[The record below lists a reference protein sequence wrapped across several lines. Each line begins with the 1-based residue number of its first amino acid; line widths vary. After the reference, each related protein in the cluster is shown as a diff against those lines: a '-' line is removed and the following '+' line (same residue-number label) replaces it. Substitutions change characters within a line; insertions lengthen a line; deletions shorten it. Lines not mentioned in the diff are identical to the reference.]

1 MSRRLTDQYNGGAS
15 MTHAVILSVL
25 CVILVM
31 VATACTP
38 TTQTRLPIQYATMKL
53 IERDTVTPQEVRAK
67 VNWVRLMVD
76 DGLTL
81 PDLGQR
87 VRDVMEYS
95 KLPPSDRLLIDAI
108 LGDVAHRL
116 DIGFDI
122 PIGDDQK
129 IAILEA
135 LDWIEQ
141 AAALYE

>member
-1 MSRRLTDQYNGGAS
+1 MKRRISDRNHILMATCLVVAIGA
-15 MTHAVILSVL
+15 IL
-25 CVILVM
+25 M
-31 VATACTP
+31 VTACTP

-53 IERDTVTPQEVRAK
+53 IERDTVTPEEVQTR
-67 VNWVRLMVD
+67 VNWVRLLVE

-81 PDLGQR
+81 PQLGDR
-87 VRDVMEYS
+87 VRNVLGYAQ
-95 KLPPSDRLLIDAI
+95 LPPSDRLLVDAI

>member
-1 MSRRLTDQYNGGAS
+1 MKRRISDRNHILMAACLVVAIGA
-15 MTHAVILSVL
+15 IL
-25 CVILVM
+25 M
-31 VATACTP
+31 VTACTP

-53 IERDTVTPQEVRAK
+53 IERDTVTPQEVRTK

-87 VRDVMEYS
+87 VRDVLEYS

>member
-1 MSRRLTDQYNGGAS
+1 MKRRISDRNHILMAACLVVAIGA
-15 MTHAVILSVL
+15 IL
-25 CVILVM
+25 M
-31 VATACTP
+31 VTACTP

-53 IERDTVTPQEVRAK
+53 IERDTVTPEEVQTR
-67 VNWVRLMVD
+67 VNWVRLLVE

-81 PDLGQR
+81 PQLGDR
-87 VRDVMEYS
+87 VRNVLGYAQ
-95 KLPPSDRLLIDAI
+95 LPPSDRLLVDAI